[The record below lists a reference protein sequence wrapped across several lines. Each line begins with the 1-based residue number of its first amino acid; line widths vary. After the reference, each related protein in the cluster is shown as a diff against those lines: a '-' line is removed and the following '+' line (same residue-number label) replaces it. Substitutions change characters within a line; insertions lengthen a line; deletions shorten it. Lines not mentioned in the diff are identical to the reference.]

1 MATVLSGTSGALY
14 YSPAG
19 TSSTQI
25 PASAFPVGSGGDTTN
40 INVGTQL
47 GYKVNDTVTLAYP
60 GGSTVTNCI
69 PAADYFVKT
78 YDASTGIMTV
88 SSTAGGAAVT
98 ASASPTFV
106 AGTFASCLL
115 YTSDA
120 ADE

>member
-19 TSSTQI
+19 TSATTLT
-25 PASAFPVGSGGDTTN
+25 ASAFPSSGGNITVGS
-40 INVGTQL
+40 QL

-69 PAADYFVKT
+69 QAGDYFVKT
-78 YDASTGIMTV
+78 YDASTGVMTV

-98 ASASPTFV
+98 ASAAPTFV
-106 AGTFASCLL
+106 A
-115 YTSDA
+115 
-120 ADE
+120 